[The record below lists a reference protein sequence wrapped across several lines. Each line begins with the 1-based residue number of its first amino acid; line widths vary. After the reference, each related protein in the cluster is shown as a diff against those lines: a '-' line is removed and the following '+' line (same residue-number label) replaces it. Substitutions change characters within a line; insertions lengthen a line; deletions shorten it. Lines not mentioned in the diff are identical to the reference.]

1 MRREKKVETLSSKK
15 YDWSFFDYTWSYL
28 NYDEETEL
36 DKEFKKCN
44 NRGERFEVFINY
56 LLNNV
61 PIFCQSHKWERTPK
75 KTHDGKKDFE
85 GYNANKEVEIW
96 GECKNYSSLISIN
109 VLSPTLV
116 MSVIDGIKT
125 VYIFSLNK
133 VNRTFKSYIKHFSD
147 TSHKNVVLYEDDYLE
162 FITRK
167 YLKSIP
173 EVTKFIRGVE
183 PCGDL
188 KEPPEL
194 DVAILNMHMKELIP
208 SDGPPQR
215 ICLNECCILSV
226 TIYNKNTSEGNY
238 QFHISG
244 GKYFVVEV
252 ERDLLNQST
261 QHELTYNMK
270 VDEGEI
276 RTIFVFCRLVMPPHN
291 NTVVPVPKIKYRDAD
306 NQSDAWNC
314 LAVNQKIS
322 VNKTYYVPLLQ
333 YSLSLKTKLY
343 SDMINGNKC
352 RVLIRGNSG
361 TGKSRLLYELYS
373 DLMGYYQ
380 KKRDS
385 FINVVYIDADTN
397 NNASKLIKRLLLGFA
412 GLNYDL
418 NTAEDNDGNER
429 EVIPEN
435 GKHDI
440 YLKSVNYIINLDE
453 NQIKDL
459 TQTIIDI
466 LSYLG
471 KSIKTV
477 LFFDNLQ
484 FADKSTIEII
494 DSLDCD
500 YVYTVNTDYI
510 TDEFES
516 QIKNIVSNSKC
527 KTLRAG
533 KSTFVKDYL
542 INTFNNK
549 LTDLDLIYD
558 KNKEYTPLYLYHY
571 VQYLI

>member
-252 ERDLLNQST
+252 ERD
-261 QHELTYNMK
+261 
-270 VDEGEI
+270 
-276 RTIFVFCRLVMPPHN
+276 TI
-291 NTVVPVPKIKYRDAD
+291 
-306 NQSDAWNC
+306 S
-314 LAVNQKIS
+314 IS
-322 VNKTYYVPLLQ
+322 
-333 YSLSLKTKLY
+333 
-343 SDMINGNKC
+343 
-352 RVLIRGNSG
+352 
-361 TGKSRLLYELYS
+361 
-373 DLMGYYQ
+373 
-380 KKRDS
+380 
-385 FINVVYIDADTN
+385 
-397 NNASKLIKRLLLGFA
+397 
-412 GLNYDL
+412 
-418 NTAEDNDGNER
+418 
-429 EVIPEN
+429 
-435 GKHDI
+435 
-440 YLKSVNYIINLDE
+440 E
-453 NQIKDL
+453 NQ
-459 TQTIIDI
+459 
-466 LSYLG
+466 
-471 KSIKTV
+471 
-477 LFFDNLQ
+477 
-484 FADKSTIEII
+484 
-494 DSLDCD
+494 
-500 YVYTVNTDYI
+500 
-510 TDEFES
+510 
-516 QIKNIVSNSKC
+516 
-527 KTLRAG
+527 
-533 KSTFVKDYL
+533 
-542 INTFNNK
+542 
-549 LTDLDLIYD
+549 
-558 KNKEYTPLYLYHY
+558 
-571 VQYLI
+571 